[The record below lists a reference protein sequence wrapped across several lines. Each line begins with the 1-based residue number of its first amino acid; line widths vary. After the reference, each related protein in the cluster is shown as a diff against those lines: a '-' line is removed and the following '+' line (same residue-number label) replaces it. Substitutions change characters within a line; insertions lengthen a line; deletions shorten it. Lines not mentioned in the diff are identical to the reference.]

1 MQFLTFGFH
10 VWSLVAI
17 CVFYVVLDKGGI
29 HRAFQKRFKPFSI
42 VKLAINV
49 V

>member
-10 VWSLVAI
+10 VSSLVAI
-17 CVFYVVLDKGGI
+17 CAFYVVLDKGGI
-29 HRAFQKRFKPFSI
+29 HCTFQKSFKPFSA
-42 VKLAINV
+42 VKLAISV